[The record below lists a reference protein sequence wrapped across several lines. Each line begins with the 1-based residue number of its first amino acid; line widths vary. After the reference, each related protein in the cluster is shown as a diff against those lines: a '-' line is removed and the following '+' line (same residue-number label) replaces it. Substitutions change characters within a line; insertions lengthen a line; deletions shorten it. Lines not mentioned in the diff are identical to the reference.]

1 MTRSPSDP
9 KVLSIGP
16 ELPDAWKPKQSLFR
30 LTEEFLAL
38 EALLEASGGELT
50 PEIEAWREANAEAF
64 TDKVDALV
72 WYSKTLKAAAE
83 FYRAQADELAHRA
96 KVAEN
101 KIARLKEYAA
111 VCLDR
116 LGSRAVMGKVY
127 AIAYQKNGGLPP
139 LRLLNPDPMA
149 FPESCRNVTVSN
161 AAVRESLSAGT
172 LPEGLAQLDPPG
184 ESLRFK

>member
-1 MTRSPSDP
+1 MTSPSDP
-9 KVLSIGP
+9 KVLPIGP
-16 ELPDAWKPKQSLFR
+16 ELPDAWKPKRSLFE

-50 PEIEAWREANAEAF
+50 PEVEAWREANAEAF
-64 TDKVDALV
+64 TEKVDALV
-72 WYSKTLKAAAE
+72 WYAKTLKGDAE
-83 FYRAQADELAHRA
+83 FYREQADELAHKA

-116 LGSRAVMGKVY
+116 LGVKAVKGKVY

-139 LRLLNPDPMA
+139 LRLLTPDPLA
-149 FPESCRNVTVSN
+149 FPESCRVVTLSN
-161 AAVRESLSAGT
+161 SAIRELLTGGT
-172 LPEGLAQLDPPG
+172 LPEGLAQLDPPS